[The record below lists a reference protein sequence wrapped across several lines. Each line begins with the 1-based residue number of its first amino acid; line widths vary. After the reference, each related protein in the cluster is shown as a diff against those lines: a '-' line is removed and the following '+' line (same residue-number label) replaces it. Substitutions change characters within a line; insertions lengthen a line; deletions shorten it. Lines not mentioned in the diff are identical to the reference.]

1 MAYLPG
7 ALLRT
12 EVRHLAWAD
21 RQGNTTRLPFDGG
34 LFWYPRISPDGR
46 RVAVNDKGKILIL
59 DLGRGVT
66 QRLPDAGRALGGWS
80 PDGSRVVF
88 YSDVDTAA
96 NLFWQLADGSGP
108 PERLTESPRHQ
119 FGGPVLPDGSALIFV
134 SGANL
139 LRLDL
144 EQPGREPTTLLADA
158 FEERYPAPSP
168 DGRWLAYAS
177 NESGGWEVYVRAYP
191 GLDRKQQI
199 SRDGGS
205 MPAWSP
211 DGRELFYM
219 TPEAIDRE
227 YAIIAVDVSLTP
239 SFRASA
245 PRELFR
251 GRFLYANQLRTYD
264 VHPDGRFLMIED
276 DEERPTH
283 GSVRIVLNWFD
294 ELERLVPGGN

>member
-1 MAYLPG
+1 MND
-7 ALLRT
+7 
-12 EVRHLAWAD
+12 E
-21 RQGNTTRLPFDGG
+21 
-34 LFWYPRISPDGR
+34 GR
-46 RVAVNDKGKILIL
+46 ILIL
-59 DLGRGVT
+59 DLARGVT
-66 QRLPDAGRALGGWS
+66 QRLPGAGQNVGGWS

-88 YSDVDTAA
+88 NVIGDTAR
-96 NLFWQLADGSGP
+96 NLFWQLADGSEP
-108 PERLTESPRHQ
+108 PERLTESPQQQ

-144 EQPGREPTTLLADA
+144 EQPGHEPTSLLAEA

-177 NESGGWEVYVRAYP
+177 NESGDWEVYVRAYP
-191 GLDRKQQI
+191 RLDGKQQI

-219 TPEAIDRE
+219 TPKAVDRE
-227 YAIIAVDVSLTP
+227 YAIMAVNVSLTP
-239 SFRASA
+239 SFRAST

-251 GRFLYANQLRTYD
+251 GRFLYADQLRTYD

-283 GSVRIVLNWFD
+283 GSLRIVLNWFD
-294 ELERLVPGGN
+294 ELERLVPRNE